1 MLLAHGTTVDLP
13 FQATEML
20 VGRGLQVNRKLDQ
33 MRARIR
39 VAARPACLS
48 SLNFRGV
55 QKPRNVL
62 RLFRT
67 IRWPNRVVLDRA
79 PQPTTIKG

>member
-1 MLLAHGTTVDLP
+1 MQLAHGTTVDFP

-20 VGRGLQVNRKLDQ
+20 VGRGLQVNRKPDQ
-33 MRARIR
+33 MRVRLR
-39 VAARPACLS
+39 VAARPACLF

-62 RLFRT
+62 RLFPT
-67 IRWPNRVVLDRA
+67 IRSSNRVVLDPA